1 MPQQPSTIQSK
12 LRSLGWLWVSLA
24 WVAVPAALLGVFQLC
39 KGNQAWMN
47 VWVRQVTSPIKSGV
61 SWLCSF
67 LPFGVA
73 EVIWA
78 AAVIAVA
85 VFLVRTVYLL
95 LTRRGKLKR
104 LLRRVLALAS
114 AALIAYAGYTLM
126 WGANYYADSLADMTG
141 LVDRGTNASELYT
154 LLVAFSDRASELAE
168 EVTRD
173 EDGLY
178 IQDLDT
184 PFAQATEVY
193 DGLLEEFP
201 CLEGPIR
208 QPKPMI
214 FSRILS
220 YMGFTG
226 FFFPF
231 TGESM
236 VNVDQ
241 PEYLVPFTLLHEL
254 SHQRNIASEEECN
267 FLAILAG
274 AQSDNVDFAY
284 SACMSAFIHLS
295 NALRKAD
302 TDLWADAVAHL
313 SDTARADNS
322 ANTQYW
328 AALESPAKTASQSV
342 YSGVTKSYGEED
354 VMASYG
360 ACVDL
365 LAAYYFDYNPDAQF
379 WN

>member
-184 PFAQATEVY
+184 LFAQATEVY

>member
-1 MPQQPSTIQSK
+1 MPQQKPTIPSK
-12 LRSLGWLWVSLA
+12 RRSLGWLWVSLA
-24 WVAVPAALLGVFQLC
+24 WVAVPAALLGLFQLC
-39 KGNQAWMN
+39 KGNKTWMN
-47 VWVRQVTSPIKSGV
+47 VWGRQVTSPIKSGV
-61 SWLCSF
+61 SWLCAF

-73 EVIWA
+73 EAVWA
-78 AAVIAVA
+78 AAVLAGVG
-85 VFLVRTVYLL
+85 FLARTVYLL
-95 LTRRGKLKR
+95 VTRKGRLRR
-104 LLRRVLALAS
+104 LLRRVLALGS

-141 LVDRGTNASELYT
+141 LIDRGTNASELYT
-154 LLVAFSDRASELAE
+154 LLVAFSDRASGLAE
-168 EVTRD
+168 EVERD

-184 PFAQATEVY
+184 LFAQATEVY

-201 CLEGPIR
+201 CLEGAVR
-208 QPKPMI
+208 QPKPMM

-226 FFFPF
+226 FYFPF

-284 SACMSAFIHLS
+284 SACMAAYIHLS

-302 TDLWADAVAHL
+302 SNLWADAVTHL
-313 SDTARADNS
+313 SDTARADNT

-342 YSGVTKSYGEED
+342 YSGVAKSYGEED
-354 VMASYG
+354 VMSSYG

>member
-1 MPQQPSTIQSK
+1 MPQQPSTLQSK

-39 KGNQAWMN
+39 KGNKGWMN
-47 VWVRQVTSPIKSGV
+47 VWVRQVTSPVKSGV

-78 AAVIAVA
+78 AAVIAVV

-95 LTRRGKLKR
+95 ITRKGRLKR
-104 LLRRVLALAS
+104 LLRRVLALGS

-184 PFAQATEVY
+184 LFAQATEVY

-284 SACMSAFIHLS
+284 SSCMSAFIHLS

-302 TDLWADAVAHL
+302 ADLWADAVAHL

-322 ANTQYW
+322 ANSSYW

-379 WN
+379 WS

>member
-1 MPQQPSTIQSK
+1 
-12 LRSLGWLWVSLA
+12 
-24 WVAVPAALLGVFQLC
+24 
-39 KGNQAWMN
+39 
-47 VWVRQVTSPIKSGV
+47 
-61 SWLCSF
+61 
-67 LPFGVA
+67 
-73 EVIWA
+73 
-78 AAVIAVA
+78 
-85 VFLVRTVYLL
+85 
-95 LTRRGKLKR
+95 
-104 LLRRVLALAS
+104 
-114 AALIAYAGYTLM
+114 
-126 WGANYYADSLADMTG
+126 MTG

-154 LLVAFSDRASELAE
+154 LLVAFSDRASGLAE
-168 EVTRD
+168 AVERD

-178 IQDLDT
+178 VQDLDAL
-184 PFAQATEVY
+184 FAQATTVY

-201 CLEGPIR
+201 CLEGAVR
-208 QPKPMI
+208 QPKPMV

-226 FFFPF
+226 FYFPF

-284 SACMSAFIHLS
+284 SACMAAYIHLS
-295 NALRKAD
+295 NALYKAD
-302 TDLWADAVAHL
+302 ATLWADAAAHL
-313 SDTARADNS
+313 SAAARADNT
-322 ANTQYW
+322 ANSRYW

-342 YSGVTKSYGEED
+342 YSGVAKSYGEED

-365 LAAYYFDYNPDAQF
+365 LAAYYFDYDPDAQF